1 MKAYRDEHLIT
12 IESDKEYYPITSFDQ
27 LCLPEKFKHGFKD
40 FSKPTPIQSQCWPIA
55 FDGRDI
61 VGIAETGSGKT
72 LAFSIPMLY
81 HIQNKTKEKNP
92 VALILSPTREL
103 ATQTAQVCKEISS
116 LTDLRVCKIL
126 LKILNALT
134 FNIIRLN
141 AFMVVSIK
149 ENNLKLVKE
158 GLILLFVHQVD

>member
-1 MKAYRDEHLIT
+1 MTKEELKSFREEHSIT
-12 IESDKEYYPITSFDQ
+12 IESDKEFYPITSFDQ
-27 LCLPEKFKHGFKD
+27 LCLPENFKHGLKD
-40 FSKPTPIQSQCWPIA
+40 FTKPTPIQSQCWPIA
-55 FDGRDI
+55 LEGRDI

-116 LTDLRVCKIL
+116 KSNLRVCISFYKMI
-126 LKILNALT
+126 
-134 FNIIRLN
+134 FIIN
-141 AFMVVSIK
+141 
-149 ENNLKLVKE
+149 
-158 GLILLFVHQVD
+158 H